1 MAALKRAGEGLSRI
15 TMKMRKAST
24 PLELAEM
31 RADEICEI
39 LKWARPNSKKWL
51 PGMERTPAQHFL
63 AIGDVWCD
71 ACNKIDAYEYWSNK
85 RRDGKWPQLVP
96 VALYWISFETSSII
110 AERAFAI
117 LRTIEA
123 PMRHRQLVANWVR
136 ELRFRV
142 MKKTVAAMLEEALA
156 KVQ

>member
-31 RADEICEI
+31 RLDEICEI

-71 ACNKIDAYEYWSNK
+71 ACNKSVNANPLTNAKQHGREGTQHDKLWKVSSAQRS
-85 RRDGKWPQLVP
+85 PQPRPRL
-96 VALYWISFETSSII
+96 AST
-110 AERAFAI
+110 
-117 LRTIEA
+117 TI
-123 PMRHRQLVANWVR
+123 V
-136 ELRFRV
+136 
-142 MKKTVAAMLEEALA
+142 T
-156 KVQ
+156 